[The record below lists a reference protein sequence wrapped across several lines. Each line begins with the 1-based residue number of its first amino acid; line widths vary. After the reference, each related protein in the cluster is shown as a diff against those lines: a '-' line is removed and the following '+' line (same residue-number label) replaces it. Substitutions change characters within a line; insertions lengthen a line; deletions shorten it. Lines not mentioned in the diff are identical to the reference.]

1 MSRTRQT
8 QITVWSETLMN
19 SFDDDDDAL
28 TTKILRVWR
37 ALGKSGLK
45 MVQTFE
51 SRRRGRAGEHG
62 QAGGL

>member
-1 MSRTRQT
+1 
-8 QITVWSETLMN
+8 MN
-19 SFDDDDDAL
+19 SFDDDDDDAL